1 MEKSKMIE
9 HFYLE
14 SHIQIAENLLQ
25 LAILGFSL
33 FLLGL
38 TIKAYVTSGLKKILF
53 AASAFGLFSINLF
66 FEYAEETFDWF
77 EDAESEII
85 STFIFLII
93 LVLFFLAIIKKK

>member
-1 MEKSKMIE
+1 MIE
-9 HFYLE
+9 NFTLE
-14 SHIQIAENLLQ
+14 SNLKVIESIVQ

-38 TIKAYVTSGLKKILF
+38 TIKAYVVYHSKKILF
-53 AASAFGLFSINLF
+53 AAAAFGLFSVNLF

-85 STFIFLII
+85 STSIFLVI
-93 LVLFFLAIIKKK
+93 LILFFVAIIKKK

>member
-1 MEKSKMIE
+1 MQKNKMIE
-9 HFYLE
+9 NFYLE
-14 SHIQIAENLLQ
+14 SNLKGIESIVQ

-38 TIKAYVTSGLKKILF
+38 TIKAYAVSHLKKILF
-53 AASAFGLFSINLF
+53 AAAAFGLFSVNLF

-85 STFIFLII
+85 STSIFLVI
-93 LVLFFLAIIKKK
+93 LILFFVAIIKKK